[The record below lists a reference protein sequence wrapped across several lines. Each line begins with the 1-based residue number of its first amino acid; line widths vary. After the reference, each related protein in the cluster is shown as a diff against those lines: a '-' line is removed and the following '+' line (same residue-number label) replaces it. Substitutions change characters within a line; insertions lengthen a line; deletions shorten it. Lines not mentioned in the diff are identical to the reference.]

1 MHCRRFFL
9 TSASDNEKTMGF
21 FWSYFTRSSASHSQ
35 YGLYGIWLCLCII
48 KQKSYLIL
56 GIKKGSN
63 IKRIFLITFSM
74 GNVDVTLLFHMDF
87 FRLPGF

>member
-1 MHCRRFFL
+1 MYGPLQDLQLHIL
-9 TSASDNEKTMGF
+9 SMGYMVYLVMLM
-21 FWSYFTRSSASHSQ
+21 YFIAE
-35 YGLYGIWLCLCII
+35 IV
-48 KQKSYLIL
+48 IL

-87 FRLPGF
+87 SDYRVFESNRDKVA